1 MPDQENTSR
10 EGENETSKV
19 LRGVGRDKR
28 CEWKKL
34 CGSEFSIICSLV
46 AMDKRRTSNMV
57 RYFKQ

>member
-34 CGSEFSIICSLV
+34 CGSEFSIICSGG
-46 AMDKRRTSNMV
+46 
-57 RYFKQ
+57 YE